1 MVMIGRLWVSPAW
14 RCLSVAV
21 LMSMID
27 QYRTSFAIWR
37 ARPHRSGTA
46 DEPTIFL
53 YRQNLI
59 YPGGDDHSHS
69 VGRLCAGKI
78 VVWRQKTEWQQP
90 NESRLMAIIYVRTF
104 DTVGGADVPG
114 TGLRTGSPRT
124 AIEHANT
131 LNSAG
136 SPPGH
141 VTRILY
147 TGSFVDDAFT
157 ELLQL
162 AQEHG
167 LQVDSGQE

>member
-1 MVMIGRLWVSPAW
+1 
-14 RCLSVAV
+14 
-21 LMSMID
+21 MSMIG

-37 ARPHRSGTA
+37 AGSHRSRGA
-46 DEPTIFL
+46 DEPTIFQ

-59 YPGGDDHSHS
+59 YLGSDGHSHS
-69 VGRLCAGKI
+69 VGRLCAGK
-78 VVWRQKTEWQQP
+78 VAFWRQETERQQP

>member
-1 MVMIGRLWVSPAW
+1 
-14 RCLSVAV
+14 
-21 LMSMID
+21 
-27 QYRTSFAIWR
+27 
-37 ARPHRSGTA
+37 
-46 DEPTIFL
+46 
-53 YRQNLI
+53 
-59 YPGGDDHSHS
+59 
-69 VGRLCAGKI
+69 
-78 VVWRQKTEWQQP
+78 
-90 NESRLMAIIYVRTF
+90 MAIIYVRTF

-167 LQVDSGQE
+167 LQVDSGQD